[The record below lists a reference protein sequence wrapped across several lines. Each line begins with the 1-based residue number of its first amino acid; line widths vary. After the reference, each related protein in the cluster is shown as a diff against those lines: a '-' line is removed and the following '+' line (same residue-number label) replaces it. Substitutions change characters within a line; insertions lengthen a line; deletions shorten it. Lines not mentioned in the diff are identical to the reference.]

1 MQNSV
6 ALVCLFAAKSALPDV
21 VKFSKRFNSD
31 VAMDW
36 LPVNM
41 LFCAMLMTGFLSLK
55 ALAVPMV
62 TIFKNLTNVVI
73 LTGDWYFHGAS
84 ISRGCD
90 DAVHSYIMYYMH
102 ATPSSLLYD
111 PRARAC
117 LRSSYRLHV
126 LDLTDVGAV
135 LRPSVAS
142 SALSPACSCVL
153 LHAAYCAGSWRQ
165 C

>member
-90 DAVHSYIMYYMH
+90 DAVHTCIH
-102 ATPSSLLYD
+102 ACHTLLYD
-111 PRARAC
+111 TTLERARV
-117 LRSSYRLHV
+117 Y
-126 LDLTDVGAV
+126 AV
-135 LRPSVAS
+135 AIG
-142 SALSPACSCVL
+142 CMF
-153 LHAAYCAGSWRQ
+153 WT
-165 C
+165 

>member
-1 MQNSV
+1 M

-90 DAVHSYIMYYMH
+90 DAVHTCMPLNPPLS
-102 ATPSSLLYD
+102 TTLE
-111 PRARAC
+111 RARV
-117 LRSSYRLHV
+117 Y
-126 LDLTDVGAV
+126 AV
-135 LRPSVAS
+135 AIG
-142 SALSPACSCVL
+142 CMF
-153 LHAAYCAGSWRQ
+153 WT
-165 C
+165 